1 MTFGDI
7 MRGRLV
13 VPPGAGVV
21 HMQGDSAGRGTW
33 AGLHLI
39 GPGTSELR
47 NVIFEHCGG
56 EPSAGA
62 PADGCLVTSEN
73 GGLEAPVLLLDGVTF
88 NEPHVR
94 AMAIGAFSEFAPG
107 SRSVSVNGSDDAI
120 ALVNPQLAGDFPRGG
135 TFTGNARNE
144 IDLAA
149 GLISRTVTW
158 PRLGVTWRI
167 TGFVSVAGPS
177 MPILTILGGETI
189 HVARNGGIDVG
200 SNGQGRL
207 LIGEIGGAP
216 VTFEPAEG
224 EWGGID
230 LQEGAGP
237 SAFRHVILRDCGARP
252 EGACVRV
259 LNSTGLAEPL
269 IDDVTITGSR
279 SRGFLVAGAQFAGGS
294 NNLTI
299 TNSIGV
305 PIGMH
310 PNGMASIPPG
320 NYRGN
325 GDDVIELVFGDNVTV
340 DGVWHDRGVPYRAEH
355 GFQIGQFTTHPLL
368 TLDPGVEIQVGPD
381 AFVLAGDGAL
391 RAVGTAAKPILFT
404 AIVPGT
410 PGSWTGVIV
419 SADPRTKFDHV
430 EIRDAGG
437 GDPVWGGGLRIGADL
452 GGVIRN
458 STIRRSSTCGIILG
472 PAQTWTDDYT
482 APAFGNSFIDVA
494 GPARCQFP

>member
-7 MRGRLV
+7 LRGRLV
-13 VPPGAGVV
+13 VPAGSGVV

-39 GPGTSELR
+39 GPGTTELH

-56 EPSAGA
+56 EQYPGA
-62 PADGCLVTSEN
+62 LAEGCLVTSEN

-88 NEPHVR
+88 NEPHLR
-94 AMAIGAFSEFAPG
+94 AMAIGVFSEFAPA
-107 SRSVSVNGSDDAI
+107 SRNVSVHGSDDAI
-120 ALVNPQLAGDFPRGG
+120 ASVNPQSAGDFPQGG

-144 IDLAA
+144 IEIAT
-149 GLISRTVTW
+149 GFIGRNVTW
-158 PRLGVTWRI
+158 PRLGVTWHI
-167 TGFVSVAGPS
+167 AGSIGVAGPS
-177 MPILTILGGETI
+177 VPALTILGGQTI
-189 HVARNGGIDVG
+189 LVAKDGGIGVG

-207 LIGEIGGAP
+207 IIGEAGGAP
-216 VTFEPAEG
+216 VSLEAANG
-224 EWGGID
+224 DWAGID
-230 LQEGAGP
+230 LDEGAGP
-237 SAFRHVILRDCGARP
+237 SAFRHVTLRDCGARP

-259 LNSTGLAEPL
+259 LNSSGVAGPFV
-269 IDDVTITGSR
+269 DDVTITGSR
-279 SRGFLVAGAQFAGGS
+279 SRGFLIAGSRFAVGS

-299 TNSIGV
+299 TNSV
-305 PIGMH
+305 ATPIAMH
-310 PNGMASIPPG
+310 PNGISSIPPG

-325 GDDVIELVFGDNVTV
+325 GDDVIELMFGDNVST
-340 DGVWHDRGVPYRAEH
+340 DDVWHDRGIPYRAER
-355 GFQIGQFTTHPLL
+355 GLQIGQITNLPLL
-368 TLDPGVEIQVGPD
+368 TLEPGVEIQVGRD
-381 AFVLAGDGAL
+381 QMVLAGDGAL
-391 RAVGTAAKPILFT
+391 RAIGTAAKPILFT
-404 AIVPGT
+404 AITPGT

-419 SADPRTKFDHV
+419 SGDPRTKFDHV

-437 GDPVWGGGLRIGADL
+437 GDPVFGGGLRIGADL

-482 APAFGNSFIDVA
+482 APAFGNTFIDVA